1 MADIN
6 KLSRRGGKIY
16 VLITSYQHGL
26 GEAVE
31 VEAEV
36 FSTIY
41 KARKAMEGKGLNTLE
56 SYKHSLDCDD
66 FQFSVSGSFYHISGS
81 EGETWD
87 NFDIVEREVK

>member
-1 MADIN
+1 M
-6 KLSRRGGKIY
+6 KVY
-16 VLITSYQHGL
+16 VVITSYQHGL

-36 FSTIY
+36 FDTID
-41 KARKAMEGKGLNTLE
+41 KAIKAMERKGLNTLE

-66 FQFSVSGSFYHISGS
+66 FKISVSDSFYHISDN

-87 NFDIVEREVK
+87 NFDIVEQELK